1 MSELPHEIKL
11 TYIIAIIVM
20 LLFVCFIIMVVFVYN
35 KKQLIQQQE
44 NQIKESEFQNQLLQK
59 ELERQKAIQLERE
72 RISQDMHDDLGAG
85 ISAIKLQA
93 EFLKYKMPEESFSE
107 DLEVIIATSEDMNL
121 AMREILWSLNSQNDT
136 IGNFIE
142 YVSLYAKRF
151 LDKTTITF
159 QLDSNII
166 EKETNLSVKARR
178 NLFLVVKEAVHN
190 VYKHSEASTLQIQF
204 EQTENDLKIT
214 VNDNGIGFSDTIQKG
229 NGINNMSLRM
239 EAINGTFKIVLAQKG
254 THLLFVCPLEDQIL
268 EQYSKESF

>member
-11 TYIIAIIVM
+11 TYIIAIMVM

-142 YVSLYAKRF
+142 YVSLYVKRF

-190 VYKHSEASTLQIQF
+190 VYKHSEATNLLIRF
-204 EQTENDLKIT
+204 EESDVSFKIEII
-214 VNDNGIGFSDTIQKG
+214 DDGIGLSETVLKG

-239 EAINGTFKIVLAQKG
+239 EAINGTFKTLAVEKG
-254 THLLFVCPLEDQIL
+254 TSLLFIYPFK
-268 EQYSKESF
+268 S

>member
-1 MSELPHEIKL
+1 MSQLPQEIKL

-20 LLFVCFIIMVVFVYN
+20 FVFVCFIILVVFIYN

-44 NQIKESEFQNQLLQK
+44 DQIRESEFKNQLLQK

-93 EFLKYKMPEESFSE
+93 EFLKYKMPKESFSE
-107 DLEVIIATSEDMNL
+107 DLEAIISTSEDMNL

-136 IGNFIE
+136 VGNFIE
-142 YVSLYAKRF
+142 YTGLYVKRF
-151 LDKTTITF
+151 LDKTRIDS
-159 QLDSNII
+159 QLDSKII

-190 VYKHSEASTLQIQF
+190 VYKHSQANNIHIQF
-204 EQTENDLKIT
+204 EQTDTSFKIA
-214 VNDNGIGFSDTIQKG
+214 VMDDGIGLSDTIQKG
-229 NGINNMSLRM
+229 NGLINMSLRM
-239 EAINGTFKIVLAQKG
+239 ESINGTFEIVPVQKG
-254 THLLFVCPLEDQIL
+254 SHLLFVYPL
-268 EQYSKESF
+268 QY

>member
-1 MSELPHEIKL
+1 MKQLPPEIKL
-11 TYIIAIIVM
+11 TYIIAIILM
-20 LLFVCFIIMVVFVYN
+20 LLLVCFIIIVVFIYN

-44 NQIKESEFQNQLLQK
+44 NQLKESEFQNQLLQK

-107 DLEVIIATSEDMNL
+107 DLEAIITTSEDMNL

-142 YVSLYAKRF
+142 YTGLYVKRF
-151 LDKTTITF
+151 LDKTNITF
-159 QLDSNII
+159 QLNSNIL

-178 NLFLVVKEAVHN
+178 NLFLVVKEAIHN
-190 VYKHSEASTLQIQF
+190 VYKHSQADNLQIQF
-204 EQTENDLKIT
+204 DQTDDSFKIS
-214 VNDNGIGFSDTIQKG
+214 VNDNGIGFLDTIQKG

-239 EAINGTFKIVLAQKG
+239 EAINGTFKTIPVEKG
-254 THLLFVCPLEDQIL
+254 TSLLFVYPLQDVV
-268 EQYSKESF
+268 